1 MDTEQQTPGNKEAR
15 VPGLDLS
22 TDISA
27 IDEKAEKK
35 LIRKMDMNIL
45 PFVVLLYLFSFLDR
59 VNIGNARLYGME
71 EDLGLVDDQYQ
82 VAVSILFVTYCLFEV
97 PSNLVIKKLTP
108 SRYIAS
114 IAVIWGIV
122 ATLTG
127 ITQNYG
133 GLVACR
139 ILLGVVEAGLFPGLM
154 TYLTLFYSKHEIALR
169 TGYLFS
175 SAALAGACGG
185 LLAYAIG
192 FMDGISGLKGW
203 RWIMIIEGIPTT
215 VIGVATWFFLA
226 DDPETAYYL
235 NDEERALVVKC
246 RSRHFGH
253 TASAQKFHWADVKEG
268 ALDWRIYAFCIA
280 QFGVDT
286 MLYGYSTFLPTIIKG
301 LGDWSVPE
309 VQALTI
315 PCYAFGAIAYLAIAW
330 ISDRTQQRAGYTC
343 IFAAISVVGYGV
355 LISDSSSGVH
365 YFGALL
371 VAMGLYVAVGLPLAW
386 LPTTLP
392 RYAKRTFATGLQLT
406 FGNVSGVMSPF
417 LYKTEEG
424 PRYVRGNA
432 VTLALVGFAGVVYG
446 IMWVYYQWK
455 NKRRDQ
461 GLEDEKIAGMTDEEI
476 EEMGDMSPRFR
487 MPDYLSSRSLIV
499 SSLFLVFATVLGFYY
514 DNPLLRIKD
523 CLTAHHR
530 HNTGSSPYSAS
541 WNSWFDPFREVS
553 YKFSPVPEGDGW
565 NLYHHLGGYGPWIE
579 KVDGSIQGI
588 RPPSGCH
595 VDQAHMMA
603 RHGERYPTKSA
614 GRRHLDLLT
623 RIKEANVVLNGSLSF
638 VNDWEYFT
646 STPEQDLDQLTRTGP
661 FSGTLGAFTTGAR
674 LLTRYQH
681 LLPLDSKIR
690 FWASDCQRVI
700 ETAQYFAFGL
710 LGLDWEQSG
719 KAELEVIPE
728 TLDRRANTLTPGDSC
743 LNYIK
748 DTENGHDRGANMLA
762 LFQQAY
768 APAIAERL
776 ISEQGN
782 SALGG
787 FTNVEVFSMQEMCG
801 FETLVRGSSSW
812 CDVFSREDWENF
824 EYARDLVHYY
834 RAGPGNIYSGAMG
847 WLWLNATTELLQSGP
862 DVGPLFFSFVHDG
875 DISPFLDALD
885 IMKDQKYDPV
895 LPTTHRATDRVWRTS
910 STLPMGARIIL
921 ERMTCS
927 SAEDGAK
934 GGESAF
940 LRVNINDK
948 MVPLPYC
955 KSGPGFSCPLDE
967 FKSHV
972 ARRNVEVGDFG
983 TVCGLDGDV
992 GRVSFLKQL
1001 YESRNPRRPPEETG
1015 PFGKRRNARYEQS
1028 RSRTRTGTP
1037 AKKENQ
1043 NVAEFTRLFT
1053 QQQEQEKSRNTLPK
1067 SSSSSNLENVRKQT
1081 EKVATECILYG
1092 YRDKDSEWK
1101 VIDKYERISRGAICE
1116 DYPRND
1122 PRTNAGYSQILSGGD
1137 VVIRTNLSAD
1147 ANRKSK
1153 RYAGGFH
1160 WIKVTFDSS
1169 NAADRACFYSPQEI
1183 DGHVVFCEMYHGQ
1196 GPAEDIPIP
1205 RGSTEANRFIS
1216 SNKRTLSTS
1225 HSTAFLQ
1232 SKEKERSSLKDK
1244 ERTTTLP
1251 RSFAM
1256 NNLASI
1262 ADTEDIFSQE
1272 STSTVSSATATGV
1285 EQPTTAHQR
1294 NISKEVSTPSEFMT
1308 HVPTVRRTKLRPIT
1322 EALPPSPTVTER
1334 VLRSIPILSWFT
1346 GDIVGDGPQLRE
1358 DGTFDYEKS
1367 NVYWRFWYMLDMIL
1381 GTDICGLREES

>member
-1 MDTEQQTPGNKEAR
+1 MDAEQQRLGNKETR
-15 VPGLDLS
+15 VPEMDS
-22 TDISA
+22 SSDIWA

-35 LIRKMDMNIL
+35 LIRKMDMYIL
-45 PFVVLLYLFSFLDR
+45 PFVILLYLFSFLDR

-71 EDLGLVDDQYQ
+71 EDLGLVGNQYQ

-108 SRYIAS
+108 SRYIAAIS
-114 IAVIWGIV
+114 IIWGVI

-133 GLVACR
+133 GLITCR
-139 ILLGVVEAGLFPGLM
+139 LLLGVVEAGLFPGLM

-185 LLAYAIG
+185 LLAYGIG
-192 FMDGISGLKGW
+192 FMDGVSGLKGW
-203 RWIMIIEGIPTT
+203 RWIMIIEGIPTV

-235 NDEERALVVKC
+235 NAEERALVVKC

-315 PCYAFGAIAYLAIAW
+315 PCYALGAIAYLIIAW
-330 ISDRTQQRAGYTC
+330 FSDRTQRRGVFIC
-343 IFAAISVVGYGV
+343 VFAAISVVGYGV
-355 LISDSSSGVH
+355 LISGSSSGVH

-371 VAMGLYVAVGLPLAW
+371 VAIGLYVAVGLPLAW

-432 VTLALVGFAGVVYG
+432 VTLALVGFAGIVYG
-446 IMWVYYQWK
+446 IMWAYYLWK

-461 GLEDEKIAGMTDEEI
+461 GLEDEKVAGKTDEEI

-487 MPDYLSSRSLIV
+487 
-499 SSLFLVFATVLGFYY
+499 
-514 DNPLLRIKD
+514 
-523 CLTAHHR
+523 
-530 HNTGSSPYSAS
+530 
-541 WNSWFDPFREVS
+541 WNAWFDPSQKTSHNNPSVQES
-553 YKFSPVPEGDGW
+553 DGW
-565 NLYHHLGGYGPWIE
+565 NLYYHLGGYGPWIE
-579 KVDGSIQGI
+579 KLDAPTQGI
-588 RPPSGCH
+588 EPPARCH
-595 VDQAHMMA
+595 IDQVHMMA
-603 RHGERYPTKSA
+603 RHGERYPTKNA
-614 GRRHLDLLT
+614 GSRHLDLLK
-623 RIKEANVVLNGSLSF
+623 RIKEANVVFNGSLSF
-638 VNDWEYFT
+638 LNNWDYFT
-646 STPEQDLDQLTRTGP
+646 GSPEEDFDQLTRTGP
-661 FSGTLGAFTTGAR
+661 YSGTLGAFTTGTR

-681 LLPLDSKIR
+681 ILPTDSKFT

-700 ETAQYFAFGL
+700 ETARYFALGL
-710 LGLDWEQSG
+710 LGLDWEDSG
-719 KAELEVIPE
+719 KAELEIIPE
-728 TLDRRANTLTPGDSC
+728 TFDRRADTLTPGDTC
-743 LNYIK
+743 RRYLE
-748 DTENGHDRGANMLA
+748 DTENGHDKGMNMLA
-762 LFQQAY
+762 RFQQSY

-776 ISEQGN
+776 LSEQGN
-782 SALGG
+782 SALGLL
-787 FTNVEVFSMQEMCG
+787 TNVEIFSMQEMCG
-801 FETLVRGSSSW
+801 FETLVRGSSPW

-834 RAGPGNIYSGAMG
+834 RAGPGNPYAGAMG
-847 WLWLNATTELLQSGP
+847 WLWLNATAGLLQQGP
-862 DVGPLFFSFVHDG
+862 GAGPLFFSFVHDG
-875 DISPFLDALD
+875 DIAPFIEALD
-885 IMKDQKYDPV
+885 IMEDPKYDPD
-895 LPTTHRATDRVWRTS
+895 LPTTYRADDRVWRTS
-910 STLPMGARIIL
+910 SVLPMGGRIIL

-927 SAEDGAK
+927 STDRDRKFEGDT
-934 GGESAF
+934 F
-940 LRVNINDK
+940 IRVNINDK
-948 MVPLPYC
+948 IVPLPYC
-955 KSGPGFSCPLDE
+955 KSGPGLSCPLGE
-967 FKSHV
+967 FNAHV
-972 ARRNVEVGDFG
+972 GRRNMEVGNFG
-983 TVCGLDGDV
+983 EVCVSTLFDLRSLRRRSACES
-992 GRVSFLKQL
+992 RVHANPTNS
-1001 YESRNPRRPPEETG
+1001 ETRNPRRPPEETG

-1043 NVAEFTRLFT
+1043 NVAEFGRLFA

-1067 SSSSSNLENVRKQT
+1067 SASSANLDNARKQT

-1101 VIDKYERISRGAICE
+1101 VIDKYERISRGVICE
-1116 DYPRND
+1116 DYPRID
-1122 PRTNAGYSQILSGGD
+1122 PKTNVGYAQLLSGGD

-1160 WIKVTFDSS
+1160 WIKVTFDSME
-1169 NAADRACFYSPQEI
+1169 AADRAVFYSPQEI
-1183 DGHVVFCEMYHGQ
+1183 DGHLVFCEIYHGQ
-1196 GPAEDIPIP
+1196 GPAEDVPIP
-1205 RGSTEANRFIS
+1205 AGSTQANRFMS
-1216 SNKRTLSTS
+1216 NNKRTLSTS

-1232 SKEKERSSLKDK
+1232 NKDK
-1244 ERTTTLP
+1244 DRLPRATTLP
-1251 RSFAM
+1251 RSFAV
-1256 NNLASI
+1256 NNLAGI
-1262 ADTEDIFSQE
+1262 ADEEDLSFSQDT
-1272 STSTVSSATATGV
+1272 TSTASSATATGIERSV
-1285 EQPTTAHQR
+1285 ASATSTSTATATIHQR
-1294 NISKEVSTPSEFMT
+1294 HTPQEATPAPVSEFMT
-1308 HVPTVRRTKLRPIT
+1308 HVPTVRRTKLRPIS
-1322 EALPPSPTVTER
+1322 EALPPAPTVTER

-1358 DGTFDYEKS
+1358 DGTFDYDKS
-1367 NVYWRFWYMLDMIL
+1367 NVYWRFWYMIDMVL